1 MLNYTDCIFENKM
14 IKKIK
19 RLYISSSIILQ
30 STLILTLG
38 INLTLFLIFLIR
50 DALNENPVSEKYDKN
65 IITETYPEK
74 NKTQI
79 ERLLQETWSRG
90 FKYEAY
96 TQFSERA
103 YTGEFVNVSK
113 DGYRSND
120 TFNVWPPD
128 EDKLN
133 IFVFGGSTTFGYG
146 VADNET
152 IPSRLQSYLSKLN
165 NRIIVYNFGRGFYY
179 STQEKILLELLISQ
193 NIDCDIAVF
202 IDGLNEFIHL
212 ENEPIYTYHLNDIFL
227 KNEKLE
233 SKYHLSQLISQTSIG
248 RAQRFFTKFLNQSGK
263 INNSTYNNKINKP
276 DSKYFL
282 NRYLFNKSNI
292 QNLANFY
299 NIKCLFVLQP
309 IPSYK
314 YDQSNHPFAKNGYG
328 IHEHSSHAYS
338 KFENEYLKDQNKS
351 NFLWLGNLQEDLNIR
366 LYVDLVHYTAYF
378 NKLISKRISEQLI
391 SELFLND

>member
-1 MLNYTDCIFENKM
+1 MLS
-14 IKKIK
+14 KIN
-19 RLYISSSIILQ
+19 RIYISSSIILQ
-30 STLILTLG
+30 STLILTIG
-38 INLTLFLIFLIR
+38 INLTLFFIFLIR
-50 DALNENPVSEKYDKN
+50 DALRENPVSEKYDK
-65 IITETYPEK
+65 IEITESYPKK
-74 NKTQI
+74 NKSEIDQ
-79 ERLLQETWSRG
+79 LLQETWNRG

-103 YTGEFVNVSK
+103 YEGKFVNVSK
-113 DGYRSND
+113 DGYRSNG
-120 TFNVWPPD
+120 TFNVWQPD

-133 IFVFGGSTTFGYG
+133 IFIFGGSTTFGYG

-165 NRIIVYNFGRGFYY
+165 NRIVVYNFGRGFYY

-212 ENEPIYTYHLNDIFL
+212 ENKPIYTYHLNEIFL
-227 KNEKLE
+227 KNKKLE
-233 SKYHLSQLISQTSIG
+233 TKYYFYEFISQTSIG
-248 RAQRFFTKFLNQSGK
+248 RAQSFFSKFFNKSEKITNSLNDSR
-263 INNSTYNNKINKP
+263 INKP
-276 DSKYFL
+276 ESKYFL

-292 QNLANFY
+292 QNLAKFY

-328 IHEHSSHAYS
+328 MHEHSSHGYS
-338 KFENEYLKDQNKS
+338 EFENKYLKDQNKS
-351 NFLWLGNLQEDLNIR
+351 NFLWLGNLQENLNIR
-366 LYVDLVHYTAYF
+366 LYVDIVHYTAYF
-378 NKLISKRISEQLI
+378 NNLISKRISEQLNSTFI
-391 SELFLND
+391 LNNQN